1 MNSITMNGMA
11 RPSGQWFPS
20 MQDLMKRSD
29 GSRGM
34 TSFGDA
40 LREASDAR
48 KTGAAQS
55 RDTYEPETISRTRLS
70 SGDLAELSGRYD
82 PHNMTQDQYDAFL
95 DELMEK
101 GALSRMD
108 AARLGYHGLR
118 VLDMEPDENGKVHN
132 GWAYVVSLDANGNP
146 IRPIESLEDAGGDL
160 FRWLDAML
168 DRQEQGIGAS
178 RRQKE
183 ALDTLYDIVKR
194 M

>member
-1 MNSITMNGMA
+1 MNSIMMNGMA

-20 MQDLMKRSD
+20 MQDLMKRSN
-29 GSRGM
+29 GNWGM

-40 LREASDAR
+40 LRGASDAR

-55 RDTYEPETISRTRLS
+55 RDTYEPETISRTKLS
-70 SGDLAELSGRYD
+70 DQDLAGLAGRYD
-82 PHNMTQDQYDAFL
+82 PHNMTRDQYDAFL
-95 DELMEK
+95 DELMEA
-101 GALSRMD
+101 GALSRFD
-108 AARLGYHGLR
+108 AMRLGYHGWN
-118 VLDMEPDENGKVHN
+118 VLDLEPDENGKVHN
-132 GWAYVVSLDANGNP
+132 GWAYVVEDG
-146 IRPIESLEDAGGDL
+146 RKPIESLDDADGDL

-183 ALDTLYDIVKR
+183 ALDALYDIVKR

>member
-1 MNSITMNGMA
+1 MNSITMNGMV

-20 MQDLMKRSD
+20 MQDLMKRSY
-29 GSRGM
+29 GM

-40 LREASDAR
+40 LREASDAS
-48 KTGAAQS
+48 KTGASQS
-55 RDTYEPETISRTRLS
+55 PNYDTYAPETISRTSLS

-82 PHNMTQDQYDAFL
+82 PHNMTRDQYDAFL

-108 AARLGYHGLR
+108 AMRLGYHGWN
-118 VLDMEPDENGKVHN
+118 VLDLEPDENGKVHN
-132 GWAYVVSLDANGNP
+132 GWAYVVDDG
-146 IRPIESLEDAGGDL
+146 RKPIESLEDADGDL

-178 RRQKE
+178 SRQKE
-183 ALDTLYDIVKR
+183 ALNALYDIVKR

>member
-29 GSRGM
+29 GSWGM

-40 LREASDAR
+40 LRDASNAR

-132 GWAYVVSLDANGNP
+132 GWAYVVDDG
-146 IRPIESLEDAGGDL
+146 RKPIESLEDADGDL

-183 ALDTLYDIVKR
+183 ALNALYDIVKR

>member
-1 MNSITMNGMA
+1 MNSIMMNGMA
-11 RPSGQWFPS
+11 GRGGQWLPS

-29 GSRGM
+29 GNWS
-34 TSFGDA
+34 SFGDA
-40 LREASDAR
+40 LRQASGAN
-48 KTGAAQS
+48 KTGASQP
-55 RDTYEPETISRTRLS
+55 RDTYEPETVTRTKLS
-70 SGDLAELSGRYD
+70 APDLAYLSGRYD

-95 DELMEK
+95 DDLIEA
-101 GALSRMD
+101 GALSRLD

-132 GWAYVVSLDANGNP
+132 GWAYVVSEDGK
-146 IRPIESLEDAGGDL
+146 PIESLEDADGDL

-183 ALDTLYDIVKR
+183 ALNALYDIVKR